1 PTEERRV
8 AQHVRDEDTIA
19 IRVLEVEELEAV
31 GEVCGDRLLEEH
43 VVAVSSDGTT
53 HIEVRRVGRADED
66 DIGEP
71 GDREQLVDVG
81 KSTLRRDPVPALE
94 LRAPRRIRLDH
105 TAEGEAGVVRRD
117 QLGEDAV
124 PPRARTDDDNVPHP
138 GSDIIS
144 TGSAPGSPARISRT
158 ARVPRRVD
166 QTATPPTAISREPRA
181 VRPKI
186 RWPPPKVSP
195 NTATFPMT
203 HAPASRPIARR
214 GAVPPISPHHPGGRT
229 RATKRSRCSRGTG
242 GVRNVATSEATVA
255 RATITTNRYSS
266 RTSGKAEYSTN
277 AATVATVIP
286 AISVH
291 AFTRHQTQRS
301 IAGSPSPAPRATK
314 NFHAPSMLEM
324 RLAMTTASREMRT
337 TVTRLTATSSRWEA
351 WGRR

>member
-1 PTEERRV
+1 DPHPLSLPDALPIAPPVPSHVTVREVPVPDVLRELYVPHRAEAPLIGELLDPTEERRV

-166 QTATPPTAISREPRA
+166 QTAAPPTAISREPRA

-186 RWPPPKVSP
+186 RWP
-195 NTATFPMT
+195 
-203 HAPASRPIARR
+203 
-214 GAVPPISPHHPGGRT
+214 
-229 RATKRSRCSRGTG
+229 
-242 GVRNVATSEATVA
+242 
-255 RATITTNRYSS
+255 
-266 RTSGKAEYSTN
+266 
-277 AATVATVIP
+277 
-286 AISVH
+286 
-291 AFTRHQTQRS
+291 
-301 IAGSPSPAPRATK
+301 
-314 NFHAPSMLEM
+314 
-324 RLAMTTASREMRT
+324 
-337 TVTRLTATSSRWEA
+337 
-351 WGRR
+351 